1 MKWRQS
7 FKRAAWLTTYSSSE
21 SAVTM
26 TLSPISRPK
35 QAVNCDIMSQLSE
48 KVQGL
53 KRNIVYGAVM
63 GHGFKNRFPVLVA
76 VACIAFSVACSKP
89 PPTSAKAAPAI
100 VKPGTTLVAD
110 PNPIVTSDGSGLGE
124 TSITWISTAAQI
136 ELRIGGPNGK
146 LFARGGSKGSAP
158 TGHWVGNGMTFYLQD
173 LTAPDPTADSATL
186 GRLTV
191 VVQ

>member
-1 MKWRQS
+1 MDAHA
-7 FKRAAWLTTYSSSE
+7 KRGIAHDE
-21 SAVTM
+21 
-26 TLSPISRPK
+26 
-35 QAVNCDIMSQLSE
+35 
-48 KVQGL
+48 
-53 KRNIVYGAVM
+53 VM
-63 GHGFKNRFPVLVA
+63 GRRLQNRLQVFVA
-76 VACIAFSVACSKP
+76 VACIALSAACSNP
-89 PPTSAKAAPAI
+89 PPKSAGAAPAI

-110 PNPIVTSDGSGLGE
+110 PNPIVASDGSGVGE
-124 TSITWISTAAQI
+124 TSISWTTTAAQT

-146 LFARGGSKGSAP
+146 LFARGGSQGSAP